1 MEGTEDQCA
10 IRRHDADKPSR
21 ILYHEGIRHAS
32 EFCRLADGE
41 NDWCR
46 EGESNPHS
54 PFGPADFKSAASANF
69 AIPARVNSSLEMLPG
84 DYLDEGSAGLQ
95 VMRER
100 QSRRGLCP
108 RAGWLAACASPRGTV
123 LPSATRHRTTE
134 VIGHP
139 R

>member
-69 AIPARVNSSLEMLPG
+69 AIPARVHSSVGNVAAEV
-84 DYLDEGSAGLQ
+84 AGLECR
-95 VMRER
+95 VNEPIREGP
-100 QSRRGLCP
+100 SEWLRRRRCWLL
-108 RAGWLAACASPRGTV
+108 ANAQLAACATNPGRLRNS
-123 LPSATRHRTTE
+123 
-134 VIGHP
+134 
-139 R
+139 